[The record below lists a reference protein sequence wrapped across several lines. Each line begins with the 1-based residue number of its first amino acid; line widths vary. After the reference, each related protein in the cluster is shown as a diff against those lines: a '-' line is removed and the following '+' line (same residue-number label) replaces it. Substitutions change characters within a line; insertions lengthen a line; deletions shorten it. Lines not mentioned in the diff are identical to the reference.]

1 MTLKSAREIAVMRIA
16 GQITHGALLA
26 AKQAVRPGITT
37 MEIDQVVEDYIR
49 SKGAI
54 PSFKGYEGFPGSAC
68 ISVNEEVVHGIPGDR
83 VLKEGDIVSIDV
95 GAIYEGYHG
104 DAART
109 YGVGKIS
116 AEAQRLIDV
125 TRQSFYEGIQFA
137 KLGYRLGDLG
147 AAIQAYAE
155 NAGYSVV
162 REMIGHG
169 LGKNLHESPDVP
181 NYGHPGHGLRFQQG
195 MTIAVEP
202 MINAGTRRIRILDN
216 GWTVVTQDGALSAH
230 YENSIAVTDGEPV
243 ILTLE

>member
-1 MTLKSAREIAVMRIA
+1 MTLKSAREIAIMRIA

-37 MEIDQVVEDYIR
+37 LEIDQVVEDYIR
-49 SKGAI
+49 SQGAV
-54 PSFKGYEGFPGSAC
+54 PSFKGYDGFPGSAC

-83 VLKEGDIVSIDV
+83 VLKEGDIVSVDV

-109 YGVGKIS
+109 YPVGTIS
-116 AEAQRLIDV
+116 PEAQRLIDV
-125 TRQSFYEGIQFA
+125 TRQSFYEGIKFA

-147 AAIQAYAE
+147 AAIQSCAE
-155 NAGYSVV
+155 AAGYSVV

-169 LGKNLHESPDVP
+169 VGKNLHESPDVP
-181 NYGHPGHGLRFQQG
+181 NYGHAGHGLRFQEG

-202 MINAGTRRIRILDN
+202 MINAGTRHIRQLDN
-216 GWTVVTQDGALSAH
+216 GWTIVTLDGKLSAH
-230 YENSIAVTDGEPV
+230 YENSIAITDGEPV
-243 ILTLE
+243 ILTRS